1 MQMSNDVKK
10 YKTEQEYFWSG
21 EFGNDYINRNSYE
34 DLLPGNISKW
44 SNWISKT
51 SGINSCIEFG
61 ANIGANLLAIR
72 SILPK
77 CELNAIEINE
87 KACDEYLSKFVEKK
101 NIFNGSILDYNIDRK
116 FDLSF
121 ICGVLIHINPD
132 VLPQI
137 YEKLYNASSKYIIVA
152 EYYNPT
158 PVAID
163 YRGNKDRLFKRDFAG
178 EIMDKYPDLKLVD
191 YGFLYHRDNNFHFYD
206 DINWFLLEKK
216 EGC

>member
-1 MQMSNDVKK
+1 MQMSNDIKQ

-34 DLLPGNISKW
+34 DLLPSYISKW
-44 SNWISKT
+44 ANWISKT

-72 SILPK
+72 TILPK

-87 KACDEYLSKFVEKK
+87 KACTEYLSKFVEKK

-152 EYYNPT
+152 EYYNTT

-163 YRGNKDRLFKRDFAG
+163 YRGNKDKLFKRDFAG

-191 YGFLYHRDNNFHFYD
+191 YGFLYHRDNYFSEND
-206 DINWFLLEKK
+206 DISWFLLEK
-216 EGC
+216 